1 MKKSENTKKET
12 FISENNKKRL
22 IKDIV
27 DIMKTPLTE
36 HGIFYTHD
44 QNNMFKGYA
53 VLIGPKET
61 PYSNGVYCFDFNFP
75 TNYPYSPPKLTYLT
89 NDGTTRF
96 NPNLYRNGKVCL
108 SILNTWKGE
117 QWTACQT
124 IRSVLLTLITILH
137 NKPLLNEPGIRES
150 NKSFKKYNRIIEYMN
165 FKTSIIKI
173 LRNKTGFYGKQ
184 NMCNENKVE
193 IEKFICKSME
203 KNKTDILKKCE
214 DLLKENPKEKE
225 VYCPMYNMS
234 ANINYETLLA
244 NLNTLFKN
252 PITMK

>member
-173 LRNKTGFYGKQ
+173 LKNKTGFCGKQ

-214 DLLKENPKEKE
+214 NLLKENPEEKE
-225 VYCPMYNMS
+225 VYCPMYNMA